1 MNGHSAAQGSA
12 GEAGHTARE
21 HARRVMQK
29 VKHEHKGIATQNGM
43 RHAKGT

>member
-1 MNGHSAAQGSA
+1 MATAQRRAAQGS
-12 GEAGHTARE
+12 AGHTARE

-43 RHAKGT
+43 RHAEGT